1 MALSLSR
8 WELRLLRR
16 EPAIWIAA
24 LVLFLA
30 EVFALASGTAR
41 VRAQHQAQLEAQR
54 HEEAHRLKARTL
66 AEDLTRNPN
75 ASFPWWKD
83 PRVASLYGSNQIV
96 NYALLPPGPLA
107 QLTIGQSDLHAHIL
121 RITTQ
126 SPDTF
131 LNASEPENP
140 QRLLIGRFDAAF
152 VVIYL
157 FPLLLIALGY
167 SVLAAE
173 NESGVLVML
182 RASPQRLRRLL
193 AIRLLLRAGILLG
206 VLALGVLVGLCVT
219 TPFAPG
225 SGARLAGWLGVS
237 AIYVAFW
244 TGLIAWVLTLRRSA
258 AANALI
264 LGACW
269 LWLTLLVP
277 AALNLAARSLHTAP
291 SRMELILALRAASDD
306 ATNKRSQ
313 LLGRFYEDHPELV
326 SKTSGATNYAH
337 LNLVTRE
344 HVEAA
349 VAPVLAL
356 HAAQMR
362 EQRAL
367 VARWSYLSPALL
379 AQSALNHLSG
389 SDEAR
394 HQEFLSQSAEHHA
407 LLRRFFGSRVLKDN
421 QLKPHDFARVPA
433 FRFREPPLRA
443 GSQAEV
449 LIALLAMTGML
460 AAGAYRGSA
469 PTREGF

>member
-1 MALSLSR
+1 MSLSLFR
-8 WELRLLRR
+8 WEFRLLRR
-16 EPAIWIAA
+16 ERAIWIAA
-24 LVLFLA
+24 FVLLLA

-41 VRAQHQAQLEAQR
+41 VRAQQRAIEAAQR
-54 HEEAHRLKARTL
+54 HQEAHRLKARTT
-66 AEDLTRNPN
+66 AEDLTQNPSS
-75 ASFPWWKD
+75 SFPWWKD

-107 QLTIGQSDLHAHIL
+107 QLTIGQSDLHTHVL

-131 LNASEPENP
+131 LHSSEPENP

-157 FPLLLIALGY
+157 LPLLLIALGY

-173 NESGVLVML
+173 SESGVLVML

-193 AIRLLLRAGILLG
+193 AIRLLLRVGILF
-206 VLALGVLVGLCVT
+206 GVLVIGVLTGLCVT
-219 TPFAPG
+219 TPLAPEV
-225 SGARLAGWLGVS
+225 GARLAGWLGVS

-244 TGLIAWVLTLRRSA
+244 TGLIAWVLTQRRSA
-258 AANALI
+258 AVNALT

-269 LWLTLLVP
+269 LWFTLLIP
-277 AALNLAARSLHTAP
+277 AALNLAARSLHPAP

-306 ATNKRSQ
+306 ATNKRGQ

-326 SKTSGATNYAH
+326 SKTSLATNYAH

-344 HVEAA
+344 HIESA
-349 VAPVLAL
+349 VAPVLAR
-356 HAAQMR
+356 HAAQLR
-362 EQRAL
+362 DQRAL

-379 AQSALNHLSG
+379 AQSALNSLAG

-394 HQEFLSQSAEHHA
+394 HQEYLSQVADHHA
-407 LLRRFFGSRVLKDN
+407 SLRRFFGSRVLKDN
-421 QLKPHDFARVPA
+421 QLKPRDFAQVPA
-433 FRFREPPLRA
+433 FRFRESPL
-443 GSQAEV
+443 GSRSLAEV
-449 LIALLAMTGML
+449 LIALLAMTGIL